1 MMNGQVPDLQTVGEL
16 GMDLGVRRERE
27 RASEEGIPPGKA
39 ANPPNLMPVCC
50 FETMGCPGR

>member
-27 RASEEGIPPGKA
+27 SFRGRDTTWQGSQPPQLDAGV
-39 ANPPNLMPVCC
+39 L
-50 FETMGCPGR
+50 F

>member
-27 RASEEGIPPGKA
+27 RELQRKGYHLARQPTPP
-39 ANPPNLMPVCC
+39 
-50 FETMGCPGR
+50 T